1 MLLLT
6 ILDILLIVVGGVGM
20 GYQALCILISLFAK
34 PVVFPAVPMDKRYA
48 VLISARNEEAVIGNL
63 IRDIQLQSYP
73 SHLIDVWVVADNCT
87 DSTAQVVRD
96 LGGNVVERFDT
107 TQIGKGYALTYLLNT
122 MIESRAADAY
132 DAFFVFDAD
141 NRLDEHYFEEM
152 NKGFQAGFRIL
163 TSYRNSVNLSENWV
177 AYDAFFVFDADNR
190 LDEHYFEEMNK
201 GFQAGFR
208 ILTSYR
214 NSVNL
219 SENWVSSG
227 SALWFIRESRFLSAS
242 RMWLGNSCHV
252 GGTGFMFSQSVMRRN
267 KGWKFHLLTEDLEF
281 ESRFLSA
288 SRMWLGNSCHVGGTG
303 FMFSQSVMR
312 RNKGWKF
319 HLLTEDLEF
328 TMDSLLHGDRIG
340 YVGTAILYDEQP
352 VTFAQSWRQR
362 LRWSKGFLQVFRYY
376 GPALVRRAIK
386 ERDFAAIDF
395 TLLLCPFTVLTM
407 IRIALGIIYAAFG
420 FVTWQSQLGSLF
432 NWVNGIVYSIIFMMA
447 LAALT
452 IVVERKQIGATNK
465 ELFAYVLS
473 FPIYMLSY
481 VPISFQAVFAKAEWK
496 PIEHKGGSTTA

>member
-1 MLLLT
+1 MVFLNVLDVLL
-6 ILDILLIVVGGVGM
+6 VVIGGVGM
-20 GYQALCILISLFAK
+20 VYQGLCIVISLFAR
-34 PVVFPAVPMDKRYA
+34 PIEFADAPMDKRYA
-48 VLISARNEEAVIGNL
+48 VLISARNEEFVIGNL
-63 IRDIQLQSYP
+63 IRDLQSQTYP
-73 SHLIDVWVVADNCT
+73 SALIDIWVVADNCT
-87 DSTAQVVRD
+87 DNTAKIVRD
-96 LGGNVVERFDT
+96 LGGHVVERFDQS
-107 TQIGKGYALTYLLNT
+107 QIGKGYALTYLLNA
-122 MIESRAADAY
+122 MMESGASDAY

-141 NRLDEHYFEEM
+141 NRLDKHYIEEM
-152 NKGFQAGFRIL
+152 NKGFQ
-163 TSYRNSVNLSENWV
+163 S
-177 AYDAFFVFDADNR
+177 
-190 LDEHYFEEMNK
+190 
-201 GFQAGFR
+201 GFR

-252 GGTGFMFSQSVMRRN
+252 GGTGFMFSQ
-267 KGWKFHLLTEDLEF
+267 G
-281 ESRFLSA
+281 
-288 SRMWLGNSCHVGGTG
+288 
-303 FMFSQSVMR
+303 VMR

-340 YVGTAILYDEQP
+340 YVGSAILYDEQP

-376 GPALVRRAIK
+376 GPALMRRAIN
-386 ERDFAAIDF
+386 ERDFSAIDF
-395 TLLLCPFTVLTM
+395 TLLLCPFTVIAM
-407 IRIALGIIYAAFG
+407 IRIALGALYAAFG
-420 FVTWQSQLGSLF
+420 FVSWQSQLGSLI
-432 NWVNGIVYSIIFMMA
+432 NWVNGIVYSLIFMMV

-452 IVVERKQIGATNK
+452 MVVERRQIGATNR

-481 VPISFQAVFAKAEWK
+481 VPISFQAMFSRAEWK
-496 PIEHKGGSTTA
+496 PIEHKGATPNTPTVAASSSDSPTPVAAKE